1 MAYPNHKNKTVVE
14 YKCYGDYPHIYE
26 LHGHPLIKCQ
36 ENGFWSKQ
44 NFTCN
49 LKVKKLERFNVQ
61 RPSEKSE
68 NKNSTTITAD
78 QRNYKSVI
86 IITSFLVIILII
98 VIISVYVRYV
108 AKRKQKIDVNGSK
121 HQVDA
126 EVPESL
132 EILSKDNKDICGR
145 KFPVGIVK
153 DWSDITIHKEV
164 GKGSFCKVYQAYLHL
179 NEVQR

>member
-1 MAYPNHKNKTVVE
+1 M
-14 YKCYGDYPHIYE
+14 
-26 LHGHPLIKCQ
+26 
-36 ENGFWSKQ
+36 
-44 NFTCN
+44 
-49 LKVKKLERFNVQ
+49 Q
-61 RPSEKSE
+61 RPSDKSE

-78 QRNYKSVI
+78 QRNVKTVI
-86 IITSFLVIILII
+86 IITSILVIILII
-98 VIISVYVRYV
+98 VIGFFVQVRYFE
-108 AKRKQKIDVNGSK
+108 KKKQKINVNGSK

-126 EVPESL
+126 EEPESF

-164 GKGSFCKVYQAYLHL
+164 GKGSFGKVYQAYLHL